1 MKPVIKQK
9 IAFFSPTAFIDG
21 ENALDIISPLDIDLL
36 IKAKPEGAFIS
47 LKRVVFFNKRGISI
61 LIELLQQVKEKLGTI
76 VGFCDYD
83 KKKYKMIL
91 EMFANNLNF
100 SLFDTAEI
108 AELFLGDDLTNA
120 KEKNILVYVEHSE
133 QKNQLA
139 MELYERGFAPVIAK
153 DETDFLAKYK
163 DAKYIIENSYL
174 GKVDKTPTVYIKDN
188 FIVYT
193 LKGFVDSS
201 IDFKFDM
208 LYHKN
213 SLKIGFK
220 LFVFDCDNVSSLNI
234 HGVNFICKLSIAGAE
249 YGVTIVITGLN
260 ARNTTDKL
268 RHDLEDAGILVYSS
282 MKTLLEDKKIMKE
295 ANESSSV
302 AKKSGG
308 ITKKLIELLP
318 TITESTVKTIE
329 VLSGYNT
336 HKKSIKIQPLHV
348 ENKKNILSVS
358 IGFYG
363 DIEGV
368 LILIFEQSMA
378 KDTCRV
384 LLDKESDESDL
395 LHVLGEFIHIIGGK
409 IAQQLCKK
417 NIKIEITMPRTFE
430 KVEDL
435 LSQEQ
440 DIRGA
445 QIDLSANG
453 QDLILFLTR

>member
-21 ENALDIISPLDIDLL
+21 ENALDIIAPLDIDLL
-36 IKAKPEGAFIS
+36 MKAKPAGAFIS

-83 KKKYKMIL
+83 KKKYNMII

-108 AELFLGDDLTNA
+108 AELFIGDDLTNA
-120 KEKNILVYVEHSE
+120 KEKNILVYVAHSE

-153 DETDFLAKYK
+153 DEIDFLAKQK
-163 DAKYIIENSYL
+163 DAKYIIQNSYL
-174 GKVDKTPTVYIKDN
+174 GKLDKTPTVYIKDN

-201 IDFKFDM
+201 IDYKFDM

-220 LFVFDCDNVSSLNI
+220 LFLFDCDNVSSLNV

-260 ARNTTDKL
+260 VRNTTDKL
-268 RHDLEDAGILVYSS
+268 KHDLEDAGILVYPN
-282 MKTLLEDKKIMKE
+282 MKTLLEDKEIMKE

-318 TITESTVKTIE
+318 LITESTVKTIE

-348 ENKKNILSVS
+348 ENKNNLLSVS

-363 DIEGV
+363 DVEGV

-384 LLDKESDESDL
+384 LLDEESDGSNL
-395 LHVLGEFIHIIGGK
+395 LQVLGEFIHIIGGK
-409 IAQQLCKK
+409 IAQQLHKK

-435 LSQEQ
+435 LSQEK